1 MVHSRRLDRSSARIV
16 CRHEYASHRRS
27 APILSFAAHV
37 AHAID
42 NGAGEQARRD
52 FDDDDLAVTRLM
64 TSLEPRRLLHR
75 EVGRLRSAREL
86 VAHRILTSGSN
97 SCARLS
103 YQILKRG
110 SPVLEIA
117 SAIQAFAL
125 ALSAI
130 RSARN
135 GALSLRP
142 PALMYCCAILPRDRQ
157 FSESSY
163 FRRRSRT
170 STTHRLAASLN

>member
-1 MVHSRRLDRSSARIV
+1 MTGVEGALTNATPTVGPTACARRVDLNCFEWTGAIAG
-16 CRHEYASHRRS
+16 ASHPPIGGYLTSSNLVGCTTGCRPAFVPRRS
-27 APILSFAAHV
+27 LSRPGRNHDRPVAPADGYLPT
-37 AHAID
+37 
-42 NGAGEQARRD
+42 AG
-52 FDDDDLAVTRLM
+52 
-64 TSLEPRRLLHR
+64 
-75 EVGRLRSAREL
+75 
-86 VAHRILTSGSN
+86 GSN
-97 SCARLS
+97 SCATLS

-142 PALMYCCAILPRDRQ
+142 PALMY
-157 FSESSY
+157 
-163 FRRRSRT
+163 
-170 STTHRLAASLN
+170 

>member
-1 MVHSRRLDRSSARIV
+1 FVGWGTG
-16 CRHEYASHRRS
+16 RS
-27 APILSFAAHV
+27 AGFAPRRDLSRPGGPVAP
-37 AHAID
+37 AHA
-42 NGAGEQARRD
+42 
-52 FDDDDLAVTRLM
+52 
-64 TSLEPRRLLHR
+64 
-75 EVGRLRSAREL
+75 
-86 VAHRILTSGSN
+86 
-97 SCARLS
+97 CATPS

-117 SAIQAFAL
+117 SALQAFAL

-142 PALMYCCAILPRDRQ
+142 PALMYCCASLPRDRQ

-163 FRRRSRT
+163 FIRRSRT

>member
-1 MVHSRRLDRSSARIV
+1 MVIPAKLAADIGVASRIGTSRNLRHTQIIRRCINPGFTLVARSYRLD
-16 CRHEYASHRRS
+16 
-27 APILSFAAHV
+27 SFESEPAKFT
-37 AHAID
+37 
-42 NGAGEQARRD
+42 GWLAG
-52 FDDDDLAVTRLM
+52 
-64 TSLEPRRLLHR
+64 
-75 EVGRLRSAREL
+75 
-86 VAHRILTSGSN
+86 GSN
-97 SCARLS
+97 SCATLS

-142 PALMYCCAILPRDRQ
+142 PALMY
-157 FSESSY
+157 
-163 FRRRSRT
+163 
-170 STTHRLAASLN
+170 

>member
-1 MVHSRRLDRSSARIV
+1 MRLAGRQRPRPYAEISGGEVSFSHLPLASHHSITSSARVSRVGGI
-16 CRHEYASHRRS
+16 SMPS
-27 APILSFAAHV
+27 
-37 AHAID
+37 
-42 NGAGEQARRD
+42 
-52 FDDDDLAVTRLM
+52 DLAVTRLM
-64 TSLEPRRLLHR
+64 TSSNLIGCFTGRSADFAPRRGLSR
-75 EVGRLRSAREL
+75 PGGP
-86 VAHRILTSGSN
+86 VAPAHGYLLTSGSN
-97 SCARLS
+97 SCATPS

-142 PALMYCCAILPRDRQ
+142 PALMY
-157 FSESSY
+157 
-163 FRRRSRT
+163 
-170 STTHRLAASLN
+170 